1 MFYSTTVGSLLR
13 KSCITQS
20 ELFLLFFFKV
30 TSTLLN
36 YSLEKVIIVLCI
48 SNHVNECH
56 IITIAT
62 KNN

>member
-1 MFYSTTVGSLLR
+1 MCFIEPLLGSLLR
-13 KSCITQS
+13 KSVVLHS
-20 ELFLLFFFKV
+20 SLNFFLKV
-30 TSTLLN
+30 MSTLLN

-56 IITIAT
+56 TITIAS